1 MSLLSVKVVA
11 NGGRRGRPNRSPTN
25 TETINNA
32 CVASMGSEKKKH
44 DRRRKENEREV

>member
-32 CVASMGSEKKKH
+32 YVASMGSEKKT
-44 DRRRKENEREV
+44 RQREERK

>member
-32 CVASMGSEKKKH
+32 YVASMGSEKKH
-44 DRRRKENEREV
+44 ERERGKKMKEKV